1 MVTIA
6 VLITCH
12 NRKDT
17 TLSCLGRLFSI
28 RKDIDV
34 YCVDDNSTDGTAD
47 AILEEYPQVN
57 LIHGDGNLFWC
68 RGMRKAWIEASRS
81 KDYDFYFW
89 LNDDLLLYD
98 YCFDEMFESSRTM
111 DHKAVIVGLV
121 QETTTKQVIYGG
133 FDRSKHLIS
142 ANGELNEVYRLNGN
156 FVLVPKYVFE
166 KVGFLDPVYHH
177 DLGDVA
183 YGCETR
189 RKGLQVCTSR
199 KYIGSTDAALQSSKI
214 RIRLNGVSVVKRFKK
229 LYSPLGSN
237 PFITF
242 HFLSRYEGIVKA
254 IIFFVYVHTINL
266 LPDCIWSRI
275 SRS

>member
-1 MVTIA
+1 MVTLA

-12 NRKDT
+12 NRKGT

-57 LIHGDGNLFWC
+57 LIHGDGNLFWS

-89 LNDDLLLYD
+89 LNDDLVLYD
-98 YCFDEMFESSRTM
+98 YCFDEMLESSRIM
-111 DHKAVIVGLV
+111 DHKAVIAGLV
-121 QETTTKQVIYGG
+121 QETTTKRVIYGG
-133 FDRSKHLIS
+133 FDKSLHLIS

-156 FVLVPKYVFE
+156 FVLVPKFVFE
-166 KVGFLDPVYHH
+166 KNGFLDPIYHH

-183 YGCETR
+183 YGKEAQR
-189 RKGLQVCTSR
+189 NGLHVCTSR
-199 KYIGSTDAALQSSKI
+199 RYIGCTDAALQSKNV
-214 RIRLNGVSVVKRFKK
+214 RKRLNGVSVVKRFKK

-242 HFLSRYEGIVKA
+242 HFLSKYEGFLKA
-254 IIFFVYVHTINL
+254 VVFFIYVHTINL

-275 SRS
+275 SR

>member
-1 MVTIA
+1 MVTLA

-12 NRKDT
+12 NRKDV

-28 RKDIDV
+28 RRDIDV
-34 YCVDDNSTDGTAD
+34 YCVDDSSADGTAE
-47 AILEEYPQVN
+47 AIRDGFPQVN
-57 LIHGDGNLFWC
+57 LISGDGNLFWC
-68 RGMRKAWIEASRS
+68 RGMRKAWVEASKS

-98 YCFDEMFESSRTM
+98 DSFEEMLQCSGLM
-111 DHKAVIVGLV
+111 NHMAIIAGLV
-121 QETTTKQVIYGG
+121 QETTTKIVIYGG
-133 FDRSKHLIS
+133 FDKSKHLIE
-142 ANGELNEVYRLNGN
+142 ANGTLNEVNNLNGN

-166 KVGFLDPVYHH
+166 KIGVFDPVYHH

-183 YGCETR
+183 YGHEAHR
-189 RKGLQVCTSR
+189 QGLHVCTSR
-199 KYIGSTDAALQSSKI
+199 KYIGCTDAALQSKNT

-242 HFLSRYEGIVKA
+242 HFLSRYEGVAKA
-254 IIFFVYVHTINL
+254 VVFFVYVHTINL
-266 LPDCIWSRI
+266 LPDYIWSRI

>member
-1 MVTIA
+1 MA
-6 VLITCH
+6 
-12 NRKDT
+12 
-17 TLSCLGRLFSI
+17 CLDKLYGI
-28 RKDIDV
+28 RKDIDI

-47 AILEEYPQVN
+47 AIREEFPLVN
-57 LIHGDGNLFWC
+57 LIHGDGNFFWC
-68 RGMRKAWIEASRS
+68 RGMRKAWIEASKS

-98 YCFDEMFESSRTM
+98 DCFEEMLQCSELM
-111 DHKAVIVGLV
+111 NHKAIIAGLV

-133 FDRSKHLIS
+133 FDKDKHLIE
-142 ANGELNEVYRLNGN
+142 ANGTLNEVDNLNGN

-166 KVGFLDPVYHH
+166 RIGVFDPVYHH

-183 YGCETR
+183 YGHEAHR
-189 RKGLQVCTSR
+189 QGLHVCTSR
-199 KYIGSTDAALQSSKI
+199 KYIGCTDAALKSRDV
-214 RIRLNGVSVVKRFKK
+214 RIRLNGVSVVERFKK

-242 HFLSRYEGIVKA
+242 HFLRRYKGIIRAVL
-254 IIFFVYVHTINL
+254 FFVYVHIINL
-266 LPDCIWSRI
+266 LPDSIWSRI

>member
-1 MVTIA
+1 MVTLA

-12 NRKDT
+12 NRKDV

-28 RKDIDV
+28 RRDIDV
-34 YCVDDNSTDGTAD
+34 YCVDDSSADGTAE
-47 AILEEYPQVN
+47 AIRDGFPQVN
-57 LIHGDGNLFWC
+57 LISGDGNLFWC
-68 RGMRKAWIEASRS
+68 RGMRKAWIEASKS

-98 YCFDEMFESSRTM
+98 DSFDEMLQCSGLM
-111 DHKAVIVGLV
+111 NHMAIIAGLV
-121 QETTTKQVIYGG
+121 QETTTKIVIYGG
-133 FDRSKHLIS
+133 FDKSKHLIE
-142 ANGELNEVYRLNGN
+142 ANGTLNEVNNLNGN

-166 KVGFLDPVYHH
+166 KIGVFDPVYHH

-183 YGCETR
+183 YGYEAHR
-189 RKGLQVCTSR
+189 QGLHVCTSR
-199 KYIGSTDAALQSSKI
+199 KYIGCTDAALQSKNT

-242 HFLSRYEGIVKA
+242 HFLSKYNGIIRAVL
-254 IIFFVYVHTINL
+254 FFVYVHIINL
-266 LPDCIWSRI
+266 LPDSIWSRI

>member
-1 MVTIA
+1 MVTLA

-17 TLSCLGRLFSI
+17 TLSCLGKLFSI

-34 YCVDDNSTDGTAD
+34 YCVDDDSTDGTAD
-47 AILEEYPQVN
+47 AIREEFPQVN
-57 LIHGDGNLFWC
+57 LIHGDGNLFWS
-68 RGMRKAWIEASRS
+68 RGMRKAWMEAAKN

-98 YCFDEMFESSRTM
+98 CCFDEMLECSGNM
-111 DHKAVIVGLV
+111 EHKAVIAGLI

-133 FDRSKHLIS
+133 YDKSKHLIP
-142 ANGELNEVYRLNGN
+142 ANGELNEIFRLNGN
-156 FVLVPKYVFE
+156 FVLVPQYVFE
-166 KVGFLDPVYHH
+166 KNGMFDPVYHH

-183 YGCETR
+183 YGCETH
-189 RKGLQVCTSR
+189 KNGLHVCTSR
-199 KYIGSTDAALQSSKI
+199 RYIGCTDAALQSRNT
-214 RIRLNGVSVVKRFKK
+214 RIRLSGVSVVKRFKK

-242 HFLSRYEGIVKA
+242 HFLSRYEGVAKA
-254 IIFFVYVHTINL
+254 VVFFVYVHTINL

>member
-1 MVTIA
+1 MVTLA

-12 NRKDT
+12 NRKDV

-28 RKDIDV
+28 RRDIDV
-34 YCVDDNSTDGTAD
+34 YCVDDSSADGTAE
-47 AILEEYPQVN
+47 AIRDGFPQVN
-57 LIHGDGNLFWC
+57 LISGDGNLFWS
-68 RGMRKAWIEASRS
+68 RGMRTAWIEAARNR
-81 KDYDFYFW
+81 DYDFYFW

-98 YCFDEMFESSRTM
+98 DSFDEMLQCSELM
-111 DHKAVIVGLV
+111 NHMAIIAGLV

-133 FDRSKHLIS
+133 FDKDKHLIE
-142 ANGELNEVYRLNGN
+142 ANGTLNEVDNLNGN

-166 KVGFLDPVYHH
+166 RIGVFDPVYHH

-183 YGCETR
+183 YGHEAHR
-189 RKGLQVCTSR
+189 QGLHVCTSR
-199 KYIGSTDAALQSSKI
+199 KYIGCTDAALQSRDV

-242 HFLSRYEGIVKA
+242 HFLSRYKGIIRAVL
-254 IIFFVYVHTINL
+254 FFVYVHIINL
-266 LPDCIWSRI
+266 LPDSIWSRI

>member
-1 MVTIA
+1 MVTSA

-17 TLSCLGRLFSI
+17 TLSCLGRLFAI
-28 RKDIDV
+28 RKDVDV

-47 AILEEYPQVN
+47 AIRKMFPQVI

-68 RGMRKAWIEASRS
+68 RGMRKAWTEASGS

-98 YCFDEMFESSRTM
+98 DCFDEMLECSELLG
-111 DHKAVIVGLV
+111 HQAVIAGLV
-121 QETTTKQVIYGG
+121 QEKTTKQVIYGG
-133 FDRSKHLIS
+133 YDKSKRLIP
-142 ANGELNEVYRLNGN
+142 ADGQLNEVYNLNGN
-156 FVLVPKYVFE
+156 FVLVPKSVFV
-166 KVGFLDPVYHH
+166 KIGIFDPVYHH

-183 YGCETR
+183 YGYEAH
-189 RKGLQVCTSR
+189 KQGLRVCTSR
-199 KYIGSTDAALQSSKI
+199 KYIGCTDAVLQSKDE
-214 RIRLNGVSVVKRFKK
+214 RKRQYGVSVVKRFKK

-242 HFLSRYEGIVKA
+242 HFLRRYEGIGKA
-254 IIFFVYVHTINL
+254 VLFFIYVHTINL
-266 LPDCIWSRI
+266 LPDGIWSKI
-275 SRS
+275 SKK

>member
-1 MVTIA
+1 MVTLA

-12 NRKDT
+12 NRKDV

-28 RKDIDV
+28 RRDIDV
-34 YCVDDNSTDGTAD
+34 YCVDDSSADGTAE
-47 AILEEYPQVN
+47 AIRDGFPQVN
-57 LIHGDGNLFWC
+57 LISGDGNLFWC
-68 RGMRKAWIEASRS
+68 RGMRKAWVEASKS

-98 YCFDEMFESSRTM
+98 DSFEEMLQCSGLM
-111 DHKAVIVGLV
+111 NHMAIIAGLV
-121 QETTTKQVIYGG
+121 QETTTKIVIYGG
-133 FDRSKHLIS
+133 FDKSKHLIE
-142 ANGELNEVYRLNGN
+142 ANGTLNEVNNLNGN

-166 KVGFLDPVYHH
+166 KIGVFDPVYHH

-183 YGCETR
+183 YGYEAHR
-189 RKGLQVCTSR
+189 QGLHVCTSR
-199 KYIGSTDAALQSSKI
+199 KYIGCTDAALQSKNT

-242 HFLSRYEGIVKA
+242 HFLSRYEGICKA
-254 IIFFVYVHTINL
+254 VAFFVYVHAINL
-266 LPDCIWSRI
+266 LPDSIWSRI
-275 SRS
+275 SQS

>member
-1 MVTIA
+1 MVTFA

-17 TLSCLGRLFSI
+17 TLACLERLFSI
-28 RKDIDV
+28 RRDVDV
-34 YCVDDNSTDGTAD
+34 YCVDDNSIDGTAD
-47 AILEEYPQVN
+47 AVLEEYPQVN
-57 LIHGDGNLFWC
+57 LIHGDGNLFWS
-68 RGMRKAWIEASRS
+68 RGMRIAWIEASRS

-98 YCFDEMFESSRTM
+98 DSFDEMLQCSGLM
-111 DHKAVIVGLV
+111 NHMAIIAGLV

-133 FDRSKHLIS
+133 FDKDKHLIE
-142 ANGELNEVYRLNGN
+142 ANGTLNEVNNLNGN
-156 FVLVPKYVFE
+156 FVLVPKHVFE
-166 KVGFLDPVYHH
+166 KIGVFDPVYHH

-183 YGCETR
+183 YGHEAHR
-189 RKGLQVCTSR
+189 QGLHVCTSR
-199 KYIGSTDAALQSSKI
+199 KYIGCTDIVLQSNYT
-214 RIRLNGVSVVKRFKK
+214 RIRLNGVSVLRRFKK

-242 HFLSRYEGIVKA
+242 HFLSKYEGFIKA
-254 IIFFVYVHTINL
+254 VVFFVYVHAINL

>member
-47 AILEEYPQVN
+47 AIRENFPQVN
-57 LIHGDGNLFWC
+57 LIRGDGNLFWC
-68 RGMRKAWIEASRS
+68 RGMRKAWVEASRS
-81 KDYDFYFW
+81 RDYDFYFW

-98 YCFDEMFESSRTM
+98 DCFEEMQKCSELM
-111 DHKAVIVGLV
+111 NHKAVIAGLV
-121 QETTTKQVIYGG
+121 QEATSKRVIYGG
-133 FDRSKHLIS
+133 YDKAKHLIE
-142 ANGELNEVYRLNGN
+142 ANGKLNEVYHLNGN

-166 KVGFLDPVYHH
+166 KLGVFDPVYHH

-183 YGCETR
+183 YGREAS
-189 RKGLQVCTSR
+189 KQGLHVCTSR
-199 KYIGSTDAALQSSKI
+199 KYIGCTEAALQSKDA

-242 HFLSRYEGIVKA
+242 HFLSRYEGICKA
-254 IIFFVYVHTINL
+254 VAFFVYVHAINL
-266 LPDCIWSRI
+266 LPDSIWSRI
-275 SRS
+275 SQS

>member
-28 RKDIDV
+28 RTDIDV
-34 YCVDDNSTDGTAD
+34 YCVDDNSTDGTAE
-47 AILEEYPQVN
+47 AIREEFPQVN
-57 LIHGDGNLFWC
+57 LIHGDGNLFWS
-68 RGMRKAWIEASRS
+68 RGMRTAWIEAARNR
-81 KDYDFYFW
+81 DYDFYFW

-98 YCFDEMFESSRTM
+98 CCFDEMFECSAVM
-111 DHKAVIVGLV
+111 EHKAIIAGLV

-133 FDRSKHLIS
+133 FDKDKHLIE
-142 ANGELNEVYRLNGN
+142 ANGTLNEVNNLNGN
-156 FVLVPKYVFE
+156 FVLVPKCVFE
-166 KVGFLDPVYHH
+166 KIGVFDPVYHH
-177 DLGDVA
+177 DLGDIA
-183 YGCETR
+183 YGHEAHR
-189 RKGLQVCTSR
+189 RGLHVCTSR
-199 KYIGSTDAALQSSKI
+199 KYIGCTDAALQSKNT

-254 IIFFVYVHTINL
+254 VAFFVYVHTINL

>member
-1 MVTIA
+1 MENVA

-17 TLSCLGRLFSI
+17 TLACLERLFSI
-28 RKDIDV
+28 RRDVDV

-47 AILEEYPQVN
+47 AVLEEYPQVS
-57 LIHGDGNLFWC
+57 LIHGDGNLFWS
-68 RGMRKAWIEASRS
+68 RGMRIAWIEASRS

-98 YCFDEMFESSRTM
+98 DSFDEMLQCSGLM
-111 DHKAVIVGLV
+111 NHMAIIAGLV

-133 FDRSKHLIS
+133 FDKDKHLIE
-142 ANGELNEVYRLNGN
+142 ANGTLNEVNNLNGN

-166 KVGFLDPVYHH
+166 KIGVFDPVYHH

-183 YGCETR
+183 YGHEAHR
-189 RKGLQVCTSR
+189 RGLHVCTSR
-199 KYIGSTDAALQSSKI
+199 KYIGCTDAALQSKNT
-214 RIRLNGVSVVKRFKK
+214 RIRLNGVSVVKRLKK

-242 HFLSRYEGIVKA
+242 HFLSRYEGMVKA
-254 IIFFVYVHTINL
+254 VIFIVYVHTINL

>member
-47 AILEEYPQVN
+47 AIRENFPQVN
-57 LIHGDGNLFWC
+57 LIRGDGNLFWC
-68 RGMRKAWIEASRS
+68 RGMRKAWVEASRS
-81 KDYDFYFW
+81 RDYDFYFW

-98 YCFDEMFESSRTM
+98 DSFDEMLECSRIM
-111 DHKAVIVGLV
+111 EHKAVIAGLV
-121 QETTTKQVIYGG
+121 QETTTRQVVYGG
-133 FDRSKHLIS
+133 YDKSKHLIP
-142 ANGELNEVYRLNGN
+142 ANGELNEVFRMNGN

-166 KVGFLDPVYHH
+166 KNGFFDPVYHH

-183 YGCETR
+183 YGHETH
-189 RKGLQVCTSR
+189 KNGLHVCTTR
-199 KYIGSTDAALQSSKI
+199 KYIGCTDAALQRGNP
-214 RIRLNGVSVVKRFKK
+214 RIRLNGVSVVKRLKK

-242 HFLSRYEGIVKA
+242 HYLNRYEGVFKA
-254 IIFFVYVHTINL
+254 VLFFIYVHVINL

>member
-1 MVTIA
+1 MEIA

-17 TLSCLGRLFSI
+17 TLLCLGRLFSI

-47 AILEEYPQVN
+47 AIREEFPQVN
-57 LIHGDGNLFWC
+57 LIHGDGNLFWS
-68 RGMRKAWIEASRS
+68 RGMTAAWMEAAKN

-89 LNDDLLLYD
+89 LNDDLVLYD
-98 YCFDEMFESSRTM
+98 YCFDEMLECSRIM
-111 DHKAVIVGLV
+111 EHKAVIAGLV
-121 QETTTKQVIYGG
+121 QETTTQDAIYGG
-133 FDRSKHLIS
+133 FDRSKHLIA
-142 ANGELNEVYRLNGN
+142 ANGELNEVFRLNGN
-156 FVLVPKYVFE
+156 FVLVPNYVF
-166 KVGFLDPVYHH
+166 KKNGFFDPVYHH

-183 YGCETR
+183 YGHEVH
-189 RKGLQVCTSR
+189 KNGFHVCTTR
-199 KYIGSTDAALQSSKI
+199 KYIGCTDAALQSKNV

-242 HFLSRYEGIVKA
+242 HFLSKYEGFLKA
-254 IIFFVYVHTINL
+254 VVFFVYVHVINM
-266 LPDCIWSRI
+266 LPDCIWARI

>member
-1 MVTIA
+1 MEIS

-17 TLSCLGRLFSI
+17 TLLCLGRLFSI

-47 AILEEYPQVN
+47 AIREEFPQVN
-57 LIHGDGNLFWC
+57 LIHGDGNLFWS
-68 RGMRKAWIEASRS
+68 RGMTAAWMEAAKN

-89 LNDDLLLYD
+89 LNDDLVLYD
-98 YCFDEMFESSRTM
+98 YCFDEMLECSRIM
-111 DHKAVIVGLV
+111 EHKAVIAGLV
-121 QETTTKQVIYGG
+121 QETTTQDAIYGG
-133 FDRSKHLIS
+133 FDRSKHLIA
-142 ANGELNEVYRLNGN
+142 ANGELNEVFRLNGN
-156 FVLVPKYVFE
+156 FVLVPNYVF
-166 KVGFLDPVYHH
+166 KKNGFFDPVYHH

-183 YGCETR
+183 YGHEVH
-189 RKGLQVCTSR
+189 KNGFHVCTTR
-199 KYIGSTDAALQSSKI
+199 KYIGCTDAALQSKNV

-242 HFLSRYEGIVKA
+242 HFLSKYEGFLKA
-254 IIFFVYVHTINL
+254 VVFFVYVHVINM
-266 LPDCIWSRI
+266 LPDCIWARI

>member
-1 MVTIA
+1 MVTLA

-17 TLSCLGRLFSI
+17 TLSCLGKLFSI

-47 AILEEYPQVN
+47 AIREEFPQVN
-57 LIHGDGNLFWC
+57 LIHGDGNLYWS
-68 RGMRKAWIEASRS
+68 RGMRKAWMEAAKN

-98 YCFDEMFESSRTM
+98 DCFDEMLQCSGENE
-111 DHKAVIVGLV
+111 HKAVIAGLV

-133 FDRSKHLIS
+133 FDKSKHLIP
-142 ANGELNEVYRLNGN
+142 ANGELNEVCHLNGN

-183 YGCETR
+183 YGYEVHR
-189 RKGLQVCTSR
+189 QGMHVFTSR
-199 KYIGSTDAALQSSKI
+199 KYIGSSDSALQCKNE
-214 RIRLNGVSVVKRFKK
+214 RIRLNGTTLVKRFHK

-242 HFLSRYEGIVKA
+242 HFLRRYEGIFKA
-254 IIFFVYVHTINL
+254 VLFFVYVHVINL
-266 LPDCIWSRI
+266 IPDFIWIKLSRT
-275 SRS
+275 

>member
-1 MVTIA
+1 MVTLA

-17 TLSCLGRLFSI
+17 TLSCLSRLFSI

-34 YCVDDNSTDGTAD
+34 YCVDDNSTDGTAE
-47 AILEEYPQVN
+47 AIREEFPQVN
-57 LIHGDGNLFWC
+57 LIHGDGNLFWS
-68 RGMRKAWIEASRS
+68 RGMRTAWIEAA
-81 KDYDFYFW
+81 KNKEYDFYFW

-98 YCFDEMFESSRTM
+98 YCFDEMLECSGIM
-111 DHKAVIVGLV
+111 EHKAIIAGLI
-121 QETTTKQVIYGG
+121 QESTTKQVIYGG
-133 FDRSKHLIS
+133 YDKSKHLIP
-142 ANGELNEVYRLNGN
+142 ANGELNEIFRLNGN

-166 KVGFLDPVYHH
+166 KNGFFDPVYHH

-183 YGCETR
+183 YGHETHK
-189 RKGLQVCTSR
+189 KGLHVCTTR
-199 KYIGSTDAALQSSKI
+199 KYIGCTDAALQSKNT
-214 RIRLNGVSVVKRFKK
+214 RIRLNGVSLVKRFKK

-242 HFLSRYEGIVKA
+242 HFLSKYEGCLKA
-254 IIFFVYVHTINL
+254 VVFFVYVHAINL

>member
-1 MVTIA
+1 MVTLA

-17 TLSCLGRLFSI
+17 TLACLGRLFSI
-28 RKDIDV
+28 RKDVDV

-57 LIHGDGNLFWC
+57 LIHGDGNLFWS
-68 RGMRKAWIEASRS
+68 RGMRTAWIESAKN

-98 YCFDEMFESSRTM
+98 YCFDEMLECSGIM
-111 DHKAVIVGLV
+111 EHKAVIAGLV

-133 FDRSKHLIS
+133 FDKSKHLIP
-142 ANGELNEVYRLNGN
+142 ANGELNEVCHLNGN

-183 YGCETR
+183 YGHEAH
-189 RKGLQVCTSR
+189 KNGFHVCTTR
-199 KYIGSTDAALQSSKI
+199 KYIGCTDAALQSKNT
-214 RIRLNGVSVVKRFKK
+214 RIRLNGVSVLRRFKK

-237 PFITF
+237 PFVTF
-242 HFLSRYEGIVKA
+242 HFLSKYEGCLKA
-254 IIFFVYVHTINL
+254 VVFFVYVHAINL

>member
-1 MVTIA
+1 MVTLA

-12 NRKDT
+12 NRKDM
-17 TLSCLGRLFSI
+17 TLSCLDRLFSI
-28 RKDIDV
+28 KRDIDV

-47 AILEEYPQVN
+47 AIREEFPLVN

-68 RGMRKAWIEASRS
+68 RGMRKAWIEASKS

-98 YCFDEMFESSRTM
+98 DSFEEMLQCSELM
-111 DHKAVIVGLV
+111 NHKAIIAGLV

-133 FDRSKHLIS
+133 FDKDKHLIE
-142 ANGELNEVYRLNGN
+142 ANGTLNEVNNLNGN
-156 FVLVPKYVFE
+156 FVLVPKCVFE
-166 KVGFLDPVYHH
+166 KIGVFDPVYHH
-177 DLGDVA
+177 DLGDIA
-183 YGCETR
+183 YGHEAHR
-189 RKGLQVCTSR
+189 RGLHVCTSR
-199 KYIGSTDAALQSSKI
+199 KYIGCTDAALQSKNT

-254 IIFFVYVHTINL
+254 VAFFVYVHTINL

>member
-1 MVTIA
+1 MENVA

-17 TLSCLGRLFSI
+17 TLACLERLFSI
-28 RKDIDV
+28 RRDVDV

-47 AILEEYPQVN
+47 AIRREFPQVN
-57 LIHGDGNLFWC
+57 LIHGNGNLFWS
-68 RGMRKAWIEASRS
+68 RGMRTAWIEAAKH

-98 YCFDEMFESSRTM
+98 CCFDEMLECSAVM
-111 DHKAVIVGLV
+111 EHKAVIAGLV

-133 FDRSKHLIS
+133 FDKDKHLIE
-142 ANGELNEVYRLNGN
+142 ANGTLNEVNNLNGN

-166 KVGFLDPVYHH
+166 KIGVFDPVYHH

-183 YGCETR
+183 YGHEAH
-189 RKGLQVCTSR
+189 KQGLHVCTSR
-199 KYIGSTDAALQSSKI
+199 KYIGCTDIVLQSNNT

-242 HFLSRYEGIVKA
+242 HFLSRYEGVAKA
-254 IIFFVYVHTINL
+254 VVFFVYVHTINL

>member
-111 DHKAVIVGLV
+111 DHKAVIAGLV
-121 QETTTKQVIYGG
+121 QETTTKRVIYGG
-133 FDRSKHLIS
+133 FDKSKHLIS
-142 ANGELNEVYRLNGN
+142 ANGELNEVYCLNGN

>member
-1 MVTIA
+1 MENVA

-17 TLSCLGRLFSI
+17 TLACLERLFSI
-28 RKDIDV
+28 RRDVDV

-47 AILEEYPQVN
+47 AVLEEYPQVS
-57 LIHGDGNLFWC
+57 LIHGDGNLFWS
-68 RGMRKAWIEASRS
+68 RGMRIAWIEASRS

-98 YCFDEMFESSRTM
+98 DSFDEMLQCSGLM
-111 DHKAVIVGLV
+111 NHMAIIAGLV

-133 FDRSKHLIS
+133 FDKDKHLIE
-142 ANGELNEVYRLNGN
+142 ANGTLNEVNNLNGN

-166 KVGFLDPVYHH
+166 KIGVFDPVYHH

-183 YGCETR
+183 YGHEAHR
-189 RKGLQVCTSR
+189 QGLHVCTSR
-199 KYIGSTDAALQSSKI
+199 KYIGCTDIVLQSNNT

-242 HFLSRYEGIVKA
+242 HFLSRYEGVAKA
-254 IIFFVYVHTINL
+254 VVFFVYVHTINL

>member
-1 MVTIA
+1 MVTLA

-17 TLSCLGRLFSI
+17 TLSCLGKLFSI

-34 YCVDDNSTDGTAD
+34 YCVDDNSTDGTVD
-47 AILEEYPQVN
+47 AIREEFPQVN
-57 LIHGDGNLFWC
+57 LIHGDGNLFWS
-68 RGMRKAWIEASRS
+68 RGMRKAWMEAAKN

-98 YCFDEMFESSRTM
+98 DSFDEMLQCSGLM
-111 DHKAVIVGLV
+111 NHMAIIAGLV

-133 FDRSKHLIS
+133 FDKDKHLIE
-142 ANGELNEVYRLNGN
+142 ANGTLNEVNNLNGN

-166 KVGFLDPVYHH
+166 KIGIFDPVYHH

-183 YGCETR
+183 YGHEAHR
-189 RKGLQVCTSR
+189 QGLHVCTSR
-199 KYIGSTDAALQSSKI
+199 KYIGCTDTVLQSNNT

-242 HFLSRYEGIVKA
+242 HFLSRYEGVAKA
-254 IIFFVYVHTINL
+254 VVFFVYVHTINL
-266 LPDCIWSRI
+266 LPDCIWAKMSK
-275 SRS
+275 S

>member
-1 MVTIA
+1 MVTLA

-17 TLSCLGRLFSI
+17 TLLCLGRLFSI

-47 AILEEYPQVN
+47 AIRKEFPQVN
-57 LIHGDGNLFWC
+57 LIHGDGNLFWS
-68 RGMRKAWIEASRS
+68 RGMRIAWMEAA
-81 KDYDFYFW
+81 KNKEYDFYFW
-89 LNDDLLLYD
+89 LNDDLMLYD
-98 YCFDEMFESSRTM
+98 DCFDEMLECSRVM
-111 DHKAVIVGLV
+111 EHKAVIAGLV
-121 QETTTKQVIYGG
+121 QETTTKSVIYGG
-133 FDRSKHLIS
+133 YDKSKHLIP
-142 ANGELNEVYRLNGN
+142 ANGELNEVFRLNGN

-166 KVGFLDPVYHH
+166 KNGFLDSVYHH

-183 YGCETR
+183 YGYETH
-189 RKGLQVCTSR
+189 KNGLHVCTSR
-199 KYIGSTDAALQSSKI
+199 KYIGCTDAALQSKNV

-242 HFLSRYEGIVKA
+242 HFLSRYEGFIKA
-254 IIFFVYVHTINL
+254 IIFFVYVHAINL

>member
-1 MVTIA
+1 
-6 VLITCH
+6 
-12 NRKDT
+12 
-17 TLSCLGRLFSI
+17 LFSI
-28 RKDIDV
+28 RRDIDV
-34 YCVDDNSTDGTAD
+34 YCVDDSSADGTAE
-47 AILEEYPQVN
+47 AIRDGFPQVN
-57 LIHGDGNLFWC
+57 LISGDGNLFWC
-68 RGMRKAWIEASRS
+68 RGMRKAWVEASKS

-98 YCFDEMFESSRTM
+98 DSFEEMLQCSGLM
-111 DHKAVIVGLV
+111 NHMAIIAGLV
-121 QETTTKQVIYGG
+121 QETTTKIVIYGG
-133 FDRSKHLIS
+133 FDKSKHLIE
-142 ANGELNEVYRLNGN
+142 ANGTLNEVNNLNGN

-166 KVGFLDPVYHH
+166 KIGVFDPVYHH

-183 YGCETR
+183 YGYEAHR
-189 RKGLQVCTSR
+189 QGLHVCTSR
-199 KYIGSTDAALQSSKI
+199 KYIGCTDAALQSKNT

-242 HFLSRYEGIVKA
+242 HFLSRYEGFVKA
-254 IIFFVYVHTINL
+254 VAFFVYVHTINL

>member
-1 MVTIA
+1 MVAIA
-6 VLITCH
+6 ILIACH
-12 NRKDT
+12 NRRQT
-17 TLSCLGRLFSI
+17 TLACLDKLYGI

-34 YCVDDNSTDGTAD
+34 YCVDDNSIDGTAD
-47 AILEEYPQVN
+47 AIREEFPQVN

-111 DHKAVIVGLV
+111 DHKAVIAGLV
-121 QETTTKQVIYGG
+121 QETTTKRVIYGG
-133 FDRSKHLIS
+133 FDKSKHLIS
-142 ANGELNEVYRLNGN
+142 ANGELNEVYNLNGN
-156 FVLVPKYVFE
+156 FVLVPKSVFDIIG
-166 KVGFLDPVYHH
+166 VFDPIYHH

-183 YGCETR
+183 YGHEAH
-189 RKGLQVCTSR
+189 KQGLHVCTSR
-199 KYIGSTDAALQSSKI
+199 RYIGCTDAALQSKDV
-214 RIRLNGVSVVKRFKK
+214 RKRLYGVSVVKRFKK

-242 HFLSRYEGIVKA
+242 HFLSKYEGFLKA
-254 IIFFVYVHTINL
+254 VVFFVYVHAINL

-275 SRS
+275 SR

>member
-1 MVTIA
+1 MVTLAIL
-6 VLITCH
+6 VTCH
-12 NRKDT
+12 NRKGT

-28 RKDIDV
+28 REDIDV
-34 YCVDDNSTDGTAD
+34 YCVDDNSTDGTAE
-47 AILEEYPQVN
+47 AIREEFPQVN
-57 LIHGDGNLFWC
+57 LIPGDGNLFWS
-68 RGMRKAWIEASRS
+68 RGMRTAWIEAARNR
-81 KDYDFYFW
+81 DYDFYFW

-98 YCFDEMFESSRTM
+98 DSFDEMLQCSELM
-111 DHKAVIVGLV
+111 NHMAIIAGLV

-133 FDRSKHLIS
+133 FDKDKHLIE
-142 ANGELNEVYRLNGN
+142 ANGTLNEVNNLNGN
-156 FVLVPKYVFE
+156 FVLVPKCVFE
-166 KVGFLDPVYHH
+166 KIGVFDPVYHH
-177 DLGDVA
+177 DLGDIA
-183 YGCETR
+183 YGHEAHR
-189 RKGLQVCTSR
+189 RGLHVCTSR
-199 KYIGSTDAALQSSKI
+199 KYIGCTDAALQSKNT

-254 IIFFVYVHTINL
+254 VTFFVYVHTINL

>member
-1 MVTIA
+1 MVEIA
-6 VLITCH
+6 ILIACH
-12 NRKDT
+12 NRRQT
-17 TLSCLGRLFSI
+17 TLACLDKLYGI

-34 YCVDDNSTDGTAD
+34 YCVDDNSIDGTAD
-47 AILEEYPQVN
+47 AIREEFPQVN

-111 DHKAVIVGLV
+111 DHKAVIAGLV
-121 QETTTKQVIYGG
+121 QETTTKRVIYGG
-133 FDRSKHLIS
+133 FDKSKHLIS
-142 ANGELNEVYRLNGN
+142 ANGELNEVYNLNGN
-156 FVLVPKYVFE
+156 FVLVPKSVFDIIG
-166 KVGFLDPVYHH
+166 VFDPIYHH

-183 YGCETR
+183 YGHEAH
-189 RKGLQVCTSR
+189 KQGLHVCTSR
-199 KYIGSTDAALQSSKI
+199 RYIGCTDAALQSKDV
-214 RIRLNGVSVVKRFKK
+214 RKRLYGVSVVKRFKK

-237 PFITF
+237 PFVTF
-242 HFLSRYEGIVKA
+242 HFLSKYEGCLKA
-254 IIFFVYVHTINL
+254 VVFFVYVHAINL

>member
-1 MVTIA
+1 MVTLA

-17 TLSCLGRLFSI
+17 TLLCLGRLFSI

-47 AILEEYPQVN
+47 AIREEFPQVN
-57 LIHGDGNLFWC
+57 LIHGDGNLFWS
-68 RGMRKAWIEASRS
+68 RGMTAAWMEAAKN

-89 LNDDLLLYD
+89 LNDDLVLYD
-98 YCFDEMFESSRTM
+98 YCFDEMLECSRIM
-111 DHKAVIVGLV
+111 DHKAVIAGLV
-121 QETTTKQVIYGG
+121 QETTTKGAIYGG
-133 FDRSKHLIS
+133 FDRSKHLIA
-142 ANGELNEVYRLNGN
+142 ANGELNEVFRLNGN
-156 FVLVPKYVFE
+156 FVLVPNYVF
-166 KVGFLDPVYHH
+166 KKNGFFDPVYHH

-183 YGCETR
+183 YGHEVH
-189 RKGLQVCTSR
+189 KNGFHVCTTR
-199 KYIGSTDAALQSSKI
+199 KYIGCTDAALQSKNV

-242 HFLSRYEGIVKA
+242 HFLSKYEGFLKA
-254 IIFFVYVHTINL
+254 VVFFVYVHVINL
-266 LPDCIWSRI
+266 LPDCIWARI